1 MSYAKRELERQM
13 ALQDLEDLIDHG
25 ILDPEEADDAM
36 VITAITMQVDGE
48 TLTDEQTALL
58 EKYESHIW
66 DDLEEA
72 RDLRALHDALDKDD

>member
-1 MSYAKRELERQM
+1 M

-25 ILDPEEADDAM
+25 ILDPEEEDDAM

-58 EKYESHIW
+58 EKYESYIW
-66 DDLEEA
+66 EALEEA